1 MGQLDNNLKTYIRFH
16 ARSLIKNHTH
26 NNIKYWDNCT
36 ISWRGKYA
44 RKHLKMTKEKVI
56 SPHYKKKTKKPYMLR
71 HILKEKRWGNTVF
84 RD

>member
-36 ISWRGKYA
+36 ISWREKYA

-56 SPHYKKKTKKPYMLR
+56 SPHYKKKQKNLHVKTYTQRKKMGKYC
-71 HILKEKRWGNTVF
+71 I
-84 RD
+84 